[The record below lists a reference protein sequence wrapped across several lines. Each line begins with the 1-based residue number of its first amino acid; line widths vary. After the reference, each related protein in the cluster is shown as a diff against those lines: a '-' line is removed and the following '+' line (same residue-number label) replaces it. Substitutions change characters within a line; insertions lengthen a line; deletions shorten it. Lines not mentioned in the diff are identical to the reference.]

1 MAYLT
6 CNESF
11 INPTYGERMGLTYR
25 QAKGKLSL
33 KDKIRLK
40 LMKYLGRSRNSLK
53 DKLQDKSLQAAG
65 YAIKN
70 PGKIAAGTALAI
82 GTGYGANKLRKK
94 ENRELLVNKVNS
106 LLNNKPNPSEKKK
119 ETDSNPHSAI
129 DSKTGTKYTHN
140 PETGK
145 WTAEEP
151 VKSVAQIADEGIKTA
166 KNSETGQKILGA
178 ATQAK
183 NKAQATAE
191 NFKNSE
197 TGKKVMDTATQ
208 AKNQAQATAEK
219 MKNSETGQKILG
231 AATQA
236 KNKAQATAEKMKNS
250 ETGQK
255 IIGAMRSM
263 FGG

>member
-1 MAYLT
+1 MAYLS

-40 LMKYLGRSRNSLK
+40 LMKYLGKSRNSLK

-70 PGKIAAGTALAI
+70 PGKIAAGTALTI
-82 GTGYGANKLRKK
+82 GAGYGANKLRKK
-94 ENRELLVNKVNS
+94 ENRELLGNKVNS
-106 LLNNKPNPSEKKK
+106 LISNKSDVSNKKK
-119 ETDSNPHSAI
+119 PSVSDPHSAT
-129 DSKTGTKYTHN
+129 DPKTGTKYTHN

-151 VKSVAQIADEGIKTA
+151 VKSVAQIADEGIKAAANSETGQKVIGAATQAKSKAKETA
-166 KNSETGQKILGA
+166 EKFKNSETGQK
-178 ATQAK
+178 
-183 NKAQATAE
+183 
-191 NFKNSE
+191 
-197 TGKKVMDTATQ
+197 V
-208 AKNQAQATAEK
+208 
-219 MKNSETGQKILG
+219 
-231 AATQA
+231 
-236 KNKAQATAEKMKNS
+236 
-250 ETGQK
+250 
-255 IIGAMRSM
+255 IGAIRTL

>member
-1 MAYLT
+1 MAYLF

-82 GTGYGANKLRKK
+82 GAGYGANKLRKK
-94 ENRELLVNKVNS
+94 ENRELLSNKVNS
-106 LLNNKPNPSEKKK
+106 LISNKSDASNKKK
-119 ETDSNPHSAI
+119 PSVSDPHSAT
-129 DSKTGTKYTHN
+129 DPKTGVKYTHN

-145 WTAEEP
+145 YTVETP
-151 VKSVAQIADEGIKTA
+151 TKSVAQIADEGIKA
-166 KNSETGQKILGA
+166 AANSEIGKKVIDA
-178 ATQAK
+178 ATQAGEQVRK
-183 NKAQATAE
+183 KAE
-191 NFKNSE
+191 EFKNSE
-197 TGKKVMDTATQ
+197 TGKKVM
-208 AKNQAQATAEK
+208 
-219 MKNSETGQKILG
+219 G
-231 AATQA
+231 A
-236 KNKAQATAEKMKNS
+236 
-250 ETGQK
+250 
-255 IIGAMRSM
+255 IRSL
-263 FGG
+263 FGGGGKPEYKETTTTRIIDDSEVPPWAKEQYNGK